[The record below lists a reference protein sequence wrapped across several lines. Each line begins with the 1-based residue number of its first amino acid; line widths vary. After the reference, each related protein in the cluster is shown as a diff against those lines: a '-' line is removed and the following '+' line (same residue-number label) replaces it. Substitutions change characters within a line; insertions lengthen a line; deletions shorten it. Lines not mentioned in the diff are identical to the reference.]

1 MICSDNFSNV
11 WVARN
16 GYEKVK
22 VEKNEKLSQSFV
34 EKPCIIMLFLEKC
47 KMYPQKYVENLG
59 EMHKFRRDVENLSSF
74 YVEKWIIIYSYSYC

>member
-1 MICSDNFSNV
+1 MICSDNFSNI
-11 WVARN
+11 WMARN

-47 KMYPQKYVENLG
+47 KMYPQNMLKT
-59 EMHKFRRDVENLSSF
+59 
-74 YVEKWIIIYSYSYC
+74 